1 MGFGEPP
8 TQRAAGLLRGLRG
21 GGGGSAIADNTTM
34 SAGGSSGLENSSDAR
49 AVYPFTLH
57 HNGRVGGM
65 YLLYAESSAA
75 RAEWK
80 QRLDEALVLRRVV
93 QESNRVFEP
102 EVLSTDTFIVPS
114 MMSGPAAPAWNGDQ
128 LLTGKVT
135 CSIPFSRHDSFVLQ
149 VGF

>member
-1 MGFGEPP
+1 MGFTDPP

-21 GGGGSAIADNTTM
+21 GKDSNAGSADTGAL
-34 SAGGSSGLENSSDAR
+34 SAGGSGLDSASDAR

-65 YLLYAESSAA
+65 YLLYAESAAA

-80 QRLDEALVLRRVV
+80 QKLDEALVLRRVV

-114 MMSGPAAPAWNGDQ
+114 MISGPAAPAWNGDQ

-135 CSIPFSRHDSFVLQ
+135 CSIPFSTCAPAFA
-149 VGF
+149 